1 MDFTTHNLFAAA
13 AGYLNTAA
21 WSLNVVTATSTGG
34 TQTPGPCNIYF
45 RRSIM
50 AFTYTSAELSAA
62 FGKNSATIT
71 GLRFFVVG
79 QPLYQPL
86 GSYAIGMKLVSTDA
100 VTNPGSTGYT
110 IVKTASGE
118 SFTSNTNKVF
128 DPLTTSFTWT
138 SGNNLAIA
146 FAWAQS
152 PTTWNASGQCY
163 VNSSGSLFYTWTD
176 NAGTYVI
183 NTDSITTTAGG
194 SRPVMQLYG

>member
-1 MDFTTHNLFAAA
+1 MDKVTFNNFFASGGRPSANWT
-13 AGYLNTAA
+13 G
-21 WSLNVVTATSTGG
+21 NVVTASGTGG
-34 TQTPGPCNIYF
+34 TTVPGPCNIYF

-50 AFTYTSAELSAA
+50 AFTYTSAELQAA
-62 FGKNSATIT
+62 FGKSSATIT

-86 GSYAIGMKLVSTDA
+86 NAYAIGMKLVLTDTL
-100 VTNPGSTGYT
+100 TNPGSAGYT
-110 IVKTASGE
+110 IVKTASSE

-152 PTTWNASGQCY
+152 PTNWNASGQCY
-163 VNSSGSLFYTWTD
+163 VNSGGALFYTWTD
-176 NAGTYVI
+176 SVGQYTI
-183 NTDSITTTAGG
+183 NVDTISTSQGG
-194 SRPVMQLYG
+194 ARPVMQLYG